1 MSLDVVYTS
10 SLNRVNLHIF
20 DEIVHLSVHWL
31 SEFEHKYLY
40 LQVIFYNFC
49 FL

>member
-10 SLNRVNLHIF
+10 SLNEVNLHIF

-31 SEFEHKYLY
+31 SEFE
-40 LQVIFYNFC
+40 VILYNFC